1 VAESFGT
8 VLCSLRQNCLQEIL
22 EREEIETNLKRK
34 CFSTRKTRRVELEE
48 VIVFW
53 D

>member
-22 EREEIETNLKRK
+22 EREENRDKPEKEGRSCSVVTPLALP
-34 CFSTRKTRRVELEE
+34 S
-48 VIVFW
+48 